1 MIRALLEAST
11 LAGGR
16 AQKKTTVC
24 CVDAEGVAAE
34 GEVHVGVERA
44 EAVALCFRWRSVF
57 SAGRRKGHAGRVRS
71 RGQVLLGAVEVGFLV
86 LQEPG
91 AWGEAVKPMRGVRRR
106 FHGRHRFD
114 ASSG

>member
-44 EAVALCFRWRSVF
+44 EAVALCFR
-57 SAGRRKGHAGRVRS
+57 A
-71 RGQVLLGAVEVGFLV
+71 
-86 LQEPG
+86 
-91 AWGEAVKPMRGVRRR
+91 
-106 FHGRHRFD
+106 
-114 ASSG
+114 